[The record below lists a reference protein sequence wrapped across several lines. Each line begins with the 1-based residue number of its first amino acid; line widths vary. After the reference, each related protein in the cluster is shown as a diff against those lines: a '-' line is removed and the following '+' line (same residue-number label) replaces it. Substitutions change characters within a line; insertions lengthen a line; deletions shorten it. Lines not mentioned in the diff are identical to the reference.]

1 MTDLLVPSRFCGPPA
16 SGNGGWTSGA
26 LAGLTGI
33 DPAAGVSVSLRKPP
47 PLDTPMPVSTTG
59 AVTAAA
65 LGEEGVARAEP
76 VGPGQAEALLAE
88 PVSPAEARAA
98 EASYA
103 GLSFHPFPTCFACG
117 VGRAE
122 GDGLR
127 IFPGRVGD
135 QDGAPPGAAAGSPPP
150 RRGAA
155 RPPPRG
161 GPGAA
166 RGGGGGGAVG
176 EGVRPGRGRVG
187 DLVGAARVA
196 ATGTRHPGVGEDGH
210 ATLPVTWAALDC
222 VGGWAGD
229 LEERLMVLVRMTAW
243 VDAVPRIGEEHVVI
257 GLSRG
262 REGRKTFTASTLYDA
277 DGRVAARAEHLWVAV
292 DPSGF

>member
-65 LGEEGVARAEP
+65 LGEEVVARAEP

-135 QDGAPPGAAAGSPPP
+135 QDGA
-150 RRGAA
+150 
-155 RPPPRG
+155 
-161 GPGAA
+161 
-166 RGGGGGGAVG
+166 
-176 EGVRPGRGRVG
+176 
-187 DLVGAARVA
+187 ARVA
-196 ATGTRHPGVGEDGH
+196 APWTPPPGVGGGAGGSPRAPGAGGAGPD
-210 ATLPVTWAALDC
+210 LP
-222 VGGWAGD
+222 GG
-229 LEERLMVLVRMTAW
+229 LESAEEEPSVR
-243 VDAVPRIGEEHVVI
+243 
-257 GLSRG
+257 S
-262 REGRKTFTASTLYDA
+262 
-277 DGRVAARAEHLWVAV
+277 
-292 DPSGF
+292 

>member
-65 LGEEGVARAEP
+65 LGEEVVARAEP
-76 VGPGQAEALLAE
+76 VSPGQAEPPLAE

-127 IFPGRVGD
+127 IFPGRVAD
-135 QDGAPPGAAAGSPPP
+135 QD
-150 RRGAA
+150 
-155 RPPPRG
+155 
-161 GPGAA
+161 
-166 RGGGGGGAVG
+166 
-176 EGVRPGRGRVG
+176 
-187 DLVGAARVA
+187 GAARVA
-196 ATGTRHPGVGEDGH
+196 ATWTPDPSVGDGTGADEH

-243 VDAVPRIGEEHVVI
+243 VDAVPRIGEEHVVV
-257 GLSRG
+257 GLARG

-292 DPSGF
+292 DPSHF